1 MTTVLTAYIPTPQG
15 RAALTAAIAET
26 RLRSANLV
34 VLNVSRGDAYVD
46 PRLASETEAA
56 TVEDELTSSGVP
68 HEWRQTIGQ
77 EPVDAVL
84 SVAEELK
91 PELLVI
97 GLRRRSRTGKLL
109 MGSVAQELLLNADCP
124 VLAVKAD

>member
-1 MTTVLTAYIPTPQG
+1 MTVVLTAYIPTPQG

-26 RLRSANLV
+26 RLREANLV

-46 PRLASETEAA
+46 TRLASDADAA
-56 TVEDELTSSGVP
+56 GVEEELTSSGVP
-68 HEWRQTIGQ
+68 HEWRQTVGQ
-77 EPVDAVL
+77 DPVDAVL
-84 SVAEELK
+84 ATVEELK
-91 PELLVI
+91 PDVLVI

-109 MGSVAQELLLNADCP
+109 MGSTSQDLLLNADCP

>member
-1 MTTVLTAYIPTPQG
+1 M
-15 RAALTAAIAET
+15 
-26 RLRSANLV
+26 RSANLV

-56 TVEDELTSSGVP
+56 PLEDELTSSGVP

>member
-26 RLRSANLV
+26 RLRDANLV

-46 PRLASETEAA
+46 TRLASDSEAA
-56 TVEDELTSSGVP
+56 TVEEELSSSGVP